1 MFNKAARQRAA
12 FFMFAHKKMES
23 ARTLVNA
30 FAMRLTFMVAVL
42 AVLTFP
48 VLAADDFWQHLTPE
62 ERKAAGYD
70 QLSSEQ
76 RALIDRLARRFAEK
90 QADQAIPV
98 VAEKARE
105 EGRAEA
111 RAAALEQ
118 KKASIGLAPREDD
131 ETEVIRTRI
140 SGEFRGW
147 TGRTRFTLAND
158 QVWQQDQTENRFFPL
173 MVDPEVEI
181 RPSRLGGWK
190 MTLLK
195 EGLWIRVKR
204 VR

>member
-1 MFNKAARQRAA
+1 MAA
-12 FFMFAHKKMES
+12 
-23 ARTLVNA
+23 L
-30 FAMRLTFMVAVL
+30 L
-42 AVLTFP
+42 AVLTLSG
-48 VLAADDFWQHLTPE
+48 LAAEDFWQHLTPD
-62 ERKAAGYD
+62 ERKAAGFD
-70 QLSSEQ
+70 QLSTEQ
-76 RALIDRLARRFAEK
+76 RTLIDRFAKRFAET
-90 QADQAIPV
+90 QASQTIPV
-98 VAEKARE
+98 AAEKARE

-118 KKASIGLAPREDD
+118 KKAAIGLAPREDD

-140 SGEFRGW
+140 SGDFRGW
-147 TGRTRFTLAND
+147 TGHTRFTLAND
-158 QVWQQDQTENRFFPL
+158 QVWQQDQVDNRFFPL

>member
-1 MFNKAARQRAA
+1 MRFLPMAA
-12 FFMFAHKKMES
+12 
-23 ARTLVNA
+23 L
-30 FAMRLTFMVAVL
+30 L
-42 AVLTFP
+42 AVLTLP
-48 VLAADDFWQHLTPE
+48 GLAADDFWQHLTPD
-62 ERKAAGYD
+62 ERKAAGFD
-70 QLSSEQ
+70 QLSAEQ
-76 RALIDRLARRFAEK
+76 RALIDRLARRFAEA
-90 QADQAIPV
+90 QANQKIPV
-98 VAEKARE
+98 VTEKARE

-118 KKASIGLAPREDD
+118 KKANIGLAPREDD

-140 SGEFRGW
+140 TGDFRGW

-158 QVWQQDQTENRFFPL
+158 QVWQQDQAESRFFPL
-173 MVDPEVEI
+173 VVDPEVEI

-190 MTLLK
+190 MTLVK

>member
-1 MFNKAARQRAA
+1 MK
-12 FFMFAHKKMES
+12 
-23 ARTLVNA
+23 LVQ
-30 FAMRLTFMVAVL
+30 LL
-42 AVLTFP
+42 AIMAGLSVPL
-48 VLAADDFWQHLTPE
+48 LGAEDFWQQLTPD
-62 ERKAAGYD
+62 ERKSAGFE
-70 QLSSEQ
+70 QLNDAQ
-76 RALIDRLARRFAEK
+76 RAEIDRLARRYAER
-90 QADQAIPV
+90 QASQAIPV
-98 VAEKARE
+98 ITAKARE

-111 RAAALEQ
+111 RAAALAQ

-173 MVDPEVEI
+173 MMDPEVEI

>member
-1 MFNKAARQRAA
+1 MK
-12 FFMFAHKKMES
+12 FF
-23 ARTLVNA
+23 RTVALLVG
-30 FAMRLTFMVAVL
+30 LSL
-42 AVLTFP
+42 PL
-48 VLAADDFWQHLTPE
+48 LAADDFWQHLTPE
-62 ERKAAGYD
+62 ERQAAGFD
-70 QLSSEQ
+70 QLSAEQ
-76 RALIDRLARRFAEK
+76 RALIDRLARRYAEARAN
-90 QADQAIPV
+90 QTIPV

-111 RAAALEQ
+111 RAAALEK
-118 KKASIGLAPREDD
+118 KKATIGLAPREDD

-158 QVWQQDQTENRFFPL
+158 QVWQQDQSESRFFPL
-173 MVDPEVEI
+173 VVDPEVEI